1 MLELAALMRSMRY
14 CDGDLVEGA
23 SFRPNLR
30 QRGSL
35 MTTRNSPEPADCC
48 GLPGPADGVL
58 LEFALP
64 GLFAN
69 IVPPATRY
77 L

>member
-1 MLELAALMRSMRY
+1 
-14 CDGDLVEGA
+14 
-23 SFRPNLR
+23 
-30 QRGSL
+30 
-35 MTTRNSPEPADCC
+35 
-48 GLPGPADGVL
+48 LPGPADGVL